1 MQISREDRGCAM
13 RGGGSPGGEEEE
25 EEGGGGCRRELCR
38 LVQMMSVMRFHS
50 SHRL

>member
-25 EEGGGGCRRELCR
+25 EEGGGG
-38 LVQMMSVMRFHS
+38 VQKRIVQTSANDECNEIS
-50 SHRL
+50 